1 VKFLELKIPP
11 PAVALLVALAMWGLA
26 PPLSLLAVQT
36 QLRVALAVLVALL
49 GFVVAFSGVVSF
61 RRAKTTITPLKPET
75 ASALVT
81 SGVYRYTRNPMYLGL
96 TAVLLGWA
104 LFLASAWALLGPLLY
119 VVYITRFQ
127 IIPEERALLS
137 LFGRDFSEYQQRVRR
152 WL

>member
-11 PAVALLVALAMWGLA
+11 PAVALLVAIAMWGLA
-26 PPLSLLAVQT
+26 PPLSLLAVPT
-36 QLRVALAVLVALL
+36 QIRVAFALLLAVLGLGVAI
-49 GFVVAFSGVVSF
+49 SGVASF
-61 RRAKTTITPLKPET
+61 RRARTTITPLKPES

-81 SGVYRYTRNPMYLGL
+81 SGVYRFTRNPMYLGL
-96 TAVLLGWA
+96 TVVLLGWA

-119 VVYITRFQ
+119 VAYITRFQ

-137 LFGRDFSEYQQRVRR
+137 LFGKHFSDYQQRVRR